1 MLQHKQGLTKHSL
14 LSIFMV
20 TATLLLKKQLLIK
33 IRLKLMGSIAQEGT
47 SLIRR
52 LLQQPS
58 QLKHVIAQKWVFFK
72 TQANI

>member
-1 MLQHKQGLTKHSL
+1 MHFL

-33 IRLKLMGSIAQEGT
+33 IKLIFMGTIAQEGT
-47 SLIRR
+47 SFIRH

-58 QLKHVIAQKWVFFK
+58 QLNHVIAQK
-72 TQANI
+72 